1 MATTADLRNGIVI
14 EYKNDLYKVVEYQH
28 VKPGKGGA
36 FVRAKLKNLR
46 TGKVL
51 DDTWTSGTGIN
62 IVEVRK
68 RPIQYLY
75 SSGTEYHFMDT
86 ETYEQLEI
94 PQETM
99 KPYLPFMTENM
110 QLELL
115 VRQDDESTVDV
126 AFPASVV
133 LEVTEAHD
141 AARGD
146 SAGSVTKP
154 VKVETG
160 YELQVPP
167 FISQGERIR
176 IDTTTGKYLERVN

>member
-1 MATTADLRNGIVI
+1 VATTADLRNGIVI
-14 EYKNDLYKVVEYQH
+14 EYKNDLYKVVDFQH

-36 FVRAKLKNLR
+36 FVRAKLKNIR

-51 DDTWTSGTGIN
+51 DDTWTSGATIVV
-62 IVEVRK
+62 VEVRR

-75 SSGTEYHFMDT
+75 SAGTEYHFMDT
-86 ETYEQLEI
+86 ETYEQLEL
-94 PQETM
+94 PKEMLQ
-99 KPYLPFMTENM
+99 PYLPFMTESM
-110 QLELL
+110 AMESL
-115 VRQDDESTVDV
+115 VRQDDESTIDV

-160 YELQVPP
+160 YELHVPP
-167 FISQGERIR
+167 FISQGEKIR
-176 IDTTTGKYLERVN
+176 IDTTTGKYIERVN

>member
-14 EYKNDLYKVVEYQH
+14 EYKNDLYKAVDVQH

-36 FVRAKLKNLR
+36 FIRAKLKNLR

-51 DDTWTSGTGIN
+51 DDTWTSGAT
-62 IVEVRK
+62 IVIIEIRN

-75 SSGTEYHFMDT
+75 SVGTEYHFMDT
-86 ETYEQLEI
+86 ETYEQFEL
-94 PQETM
+94 PLAM
-99 KPYLPFMTENM
+99 LKPYLPFMTENM
-110 QLELL
+110 AMELL
-115 VRQDDESTVDV
+115 VRDDDESPIDV
-126 AFPASVV
+126 AFPATVV
-133 LEVTEAHD
+133 LQVTEAHD

>member
-14 EYKNDLYKVVEYQH
+14 EYKNDLYKIVDFQH

-51 DDTWTSGTGIN
+51 DDTWNSGTSMS
-62 IVEVRK
+62 IVEIRN

-75 SSGTEYHFMDT
+75 SSGTEFHFMDT
-86 ETYEQLEI
+86 ESFEQIEL
-94 PQETM
+94 PQEIM

-110 QLELL
+110 NLELI
-115 VRQDDESTVDV
+115 VRLDDESTVDV

-133 LEVTEAHD
+133 LEVTEAYD

-146 SAGSVTKP
+146 SAGSITKP

-167 FISQGERIR
+167 FISQGEKIR
-176 IDTTTGKYLERVN
+176 IDTATGKYLERVN

>member
-1 MATTADLRNGIVI
+1 VATTADLRNGIVI
-14 EYKNDLYKVVEYQH
+14 EYKNDLYKVVDTQH

-51 DDTWTSGTGIN
+51 DDTWTSGATIV
-62 IVEVRK
+62 IVEIRS

-75 SSGTEYHFMDT
+75 SAGTEYHFMDT
-86 ETYEQLEI
+86 ETYEQIEL
-94 PQETM
+94 PQELL

-110 QLELL
+110 AMELL
-115 VRQDDESTVDV
+115 VREDNENTIDV
-126 AFPASVV
+126 AFPTSVV
-133 LEVTEAHD
+133 LDVTEAHD

-176 IDTTTGKYLERVN
+176 IDTTTGKYIERVN